1 MRSPPLPFSYLIS
14 NRVASLSPAAMLYFT
29 PKQRPF
35 LQLMDELR
43 IRLGHLGWAVEEII
57 HDDERHPCEL
67 VQELAGADIL
77 LTAHGFQV
85 RLSTLVIVFCVEI
98 RLLKQESSRWFR

>member
-1 MRSPPLPFSYLIS
+1 
-14 NRVASLSPAAMLYFT
+14 
-29 PKQRPF
+29 
-35 LQLMDELR
+35 MDELW
-43 IRLGHLGWAVEEII
+43 IRLGHLGWAVKEII

-85 RLSTLVIVFCVEI
+85 RLSTLV
-98 RLLKQESSRWFR
+98 